1 MAIIN
6 ERNEKRE
13 NSEAAGE
20 SGEKLSRNNRRKM
33 KSISNENEVIE
44 KSGSGSSAWRESLA
58 KRNESGIT
66 AKMKSERKRSKYERE
81 NRKKMAK

>member
-1 MAIIN
+1 
-6 ERNEKRE
+6 
-13 NSEAAGE
+13 
-20 SGEKLSRNNRRKM
+20 M